1 MADTPDTIET
11 PNSQTTTDPSAPK
24 ADNPAPAS
32 SDTKTDGATLL
43 TGGDAKPTD
52 APADDGKPADDPA
65 KPDDGKSGDTPPEN
79 AELFG
84 APAGDAE
91 YEVTGLPEGVELDKE
106 ALAAVTPL
114 ARELN
119 LSNAGLSK
127 LAGVYTE
134 SVLPHVTKQVSDQ
147 IAAQVNAD
155 VTKLRNDWATD
166 TRAAIAGGKN
176 AAGEDVQPDPAFKG
190 QPLADVQKVAAKAL
204 DRFGGENFRQFL
216 NENGLGNHPAMMRF
230 AYLAGSAISED
241 QSFERGGGVPQPKT
255 REQKYY
261 GANG

>member
-1 MADTPDTIET
+1 MADSPDTIET
-11 PNSQTTTDPSAPK
+11 PNSQTPTDPSAQTD
-24 ADNPAPAS
+24 ASPAPGS
-32 SDTKTDGATLL
+32 SDTTTSDDGTLL
-43 TGGDAKPTD
+43 GG
-52 APADDGKPADDPA
+52 DGKPADAPAADDDAKPADTPGDKPAGDPA
-65 KPDDGKSGDTPPEN
+65 QPA

-84 APAGDAE
+84 APEGDAE

-147 IAAQVNAD
+147 IAAQVNSD
-155 VTKLRNDWATD
+155 VQKLRNDWATD
-166 TRAAIAGGKN
+166 TRALVSGGKN

-204 DRFGGENFRQFL
+204 DRFGGDGFRQFL

-241 QSFERGGGVPQPKT
+241 QTFERGGDVPQPKT

-261 GANG
+261 GNNG